1 MPFPDGMADSVK
13 TWAIG
18 TLNQQRNLLSR
29 AVTLCIFH
37 IVYCMI
43 HSGIFSSC
51 SC

>member
-29 AVTLCIFH
+29 AVTLCMI
-37 IVYCMI
+37 IVYI
-43 HSGIFSSC
+43 SYDT
-51 SC
+51 